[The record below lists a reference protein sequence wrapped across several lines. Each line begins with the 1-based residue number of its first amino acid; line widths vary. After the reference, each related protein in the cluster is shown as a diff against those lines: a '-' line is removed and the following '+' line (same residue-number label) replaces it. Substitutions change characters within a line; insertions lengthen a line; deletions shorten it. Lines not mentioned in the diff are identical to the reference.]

1 MSKQSVI
8 IIIALIT
15 SASSALAVSILY
27 LPQLQPKSDSGPG
40 LRFDNETMFRSAA
53 PFGHKLAIM
62 ASYSE
67 NETSVGVG
75 NPSGYLYKNCTV
87 VMETVAGQDIVNT
100 TLKTYDRILPHTYD
114 YFTAQL
120 DGGGYNAD
128 NVPDWL
134 ILECK
139 DPQEMA
145 TNPGIF
151 MGKLDYRA
159 GENVTLKG
167 MIGYSEVTV
176 RVLDGDGNTS
186 LEKQVATDNG
196 FLQYSFKIPDNA
208 KPGTWSVQ
216 VESSVILGQYFSVIN
231 K

>member
-1 MSKQSVI
+1 LSKQSVI

-15 SASSALAVSILY
+15 SASIALAVSILY
-27 LPQLQPKSDSGPG
+27 LPQLQPKGDTGPG
-40 LRFDNETMFRSAA
+40 LRFDNETFFRSAA

-75 NPSGYLYKNCTV
+75 NPSGYQYKDCTV
-87 VMETVAGQDIVNT
+87 VMETVVAQDIVNT

-120 DGGGYNAD
+120 DEGGYNAD

-139 DPQEMA
+139 EPQELA

-151 MGKLDYRA
+151 IGKLDYRA

-186 LEKQVATDNG
+186 LEKKVATDNG
-196 FLQYSFKIPDNA
+196 FLKYSFKIPDNA
-208 KPGTWSVQ
+208 RPGTWSVQ
-216 VESSVILGQYFSVIN
+216 VESSVILGQDFTVIN
-231 K
+231 T